1 MPRIRSAVLFP
12 VLALVAVAALGGSL
26 LAGSTSLGRLTPDI
40 LDARLGRGVLAF
52 LAGAS
57 LALSGAVFQAL
68 FRNPLADPFVVGV
81 SGGAGLGAVAATVL
95 GIQGTLLKLGAST
108 LFAFGGGLGAAF
120 LAWRIATVRG
130 RVPVASLLL
139 AGAAIGAFS
148 SAVVSSTLLLTGKN
162 WSEVMAWL
170 LGFINDIN
178 PWDRVAFL
186 APCLLASLGVLLFH
200 LRDLDLLLLGEESAK
215 QLGSDLERAKARL
228 LVAGAVAS
236 AGAVA
241 ACGIV
246 GFVGLIV
253 PHVLRSLGGPRHRV
267 LVPAVL
273 LGGGSLLV
281 LADVAARIAAPGT
294 PLPVGSVTAL
304 AGAPFF
310 VYLLRRR
317 AGRA

>member
-1 MPRIRSAVLFP
+1 MRRLPSAVLFP
-12 VLALVAVAALGGSL
+12 ALVLLAALALGGSL
-26 LAGSTSLGRLTPDI
+26 LAGSTPFGRLTPAI

-81 SGGAGLGAVAATVL
+81 SGGAALGAVLATVL
-95 GIQGTLLKLGAST
+95 GVPGTLLRMGAST
-108 LFAFGGGLGAAF
+108 AFAFAGGLAAAF
-120 LAWRIATVRG
+120 LSWRIATVRG

-148 SAVVSSTLLLTGKN
+148 SATVSTTLLLSGKN

-170 LGFINDIN
+170 LGFINDVS
-178 PWDRVAFL
+178 PWDRVVPL
-186 APCLLASLGVLLFH
+186 APCLAVSAAILAFH
-200 LRDLDLLLLGEESAK
+200 LRDLDLLLLGEESAR
-215 QLGSDLERAKARL
+215 QLGSDVERAKIRL
-228 LVAGAVAS
+228 LAAGGIAA

-253 PHVLRSLGGPRHRV
+253 PHVLRGLAGPRHRV
-267 LVPAVL
+267 LLPAAL
-273 LGGGSLLV
+273 LGGGTLLV
-281 LADVAARIAAPGT
+281 LADVAARLAAPGT

-317 AGRA
+317 ADRA